1 MKSVKKPRRKNLEK
15 RKKKSMMGGKRERV
29 EKSRGQG
36 FREVEYGYG
45 SRWQLTTSI
54 AMGCETTILAFAK
67 QGIAEGKLGKLASEQ
82 QGIAFQGN
90 RVEKANTA
98 RAEMAPMMERKTVK
112 KGSKSRQVP
121 SGVKKGRGS
130 FRVGKWISEG
140 LRGERK
146 ANPGLA
152 KGYALVLAARVVA

>member
-1 MKSVKKPRRKNLEK
+1 MAASKKRKRMQSKEKASRKNLDK
-15 RKKKSMMGGKRERV
+15 RKKKSIIGGKRERV
-29 EKSRGQG
+29 EKYRGQG

-45 SRWQLTTSI
+45 SLMTSDV
-54 AMGCETTILAFAK
+54 TR
-67 QGIAEGKLGKLASEQ
+67 S
-82 QGIAFQGN
+82 
-90 RVEKANTA
+90 VEKG
-98 RAEMAPMMERKTVK
+98 RGEMAPMMERKTVK

-121 SGVKKGRGS
+121 SGVKKGRGR

-152 KGYALVLAARVVA
+152 KGYVLVLAGLVAGK